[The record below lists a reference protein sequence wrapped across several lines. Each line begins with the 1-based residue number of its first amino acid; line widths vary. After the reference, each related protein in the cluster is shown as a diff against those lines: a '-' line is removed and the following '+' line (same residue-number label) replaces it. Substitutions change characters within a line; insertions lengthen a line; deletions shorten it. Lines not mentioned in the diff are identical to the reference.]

1 MGIILSYISK
11 WHFAFHPDAMLSSKL
26 RARTHLSG
34 LPSRQQVPKHLTRQR
49 DVIGGYNL
57 FAWETFVLVF
67 NGVLDC
73 LNLNWRA
80 ADLCVVSLYVHSR
93 MNREKV
99 SV

>member
-1 MGIILSYISK
+1 MGIILSFISK
-11 WHFAFHPDAMLSSKL
+11 WHFAFHPDAMLSCKL

-34 LPSRQQVPKHLTRQR
+34 LPSRQQVPKHLTRL
-49 DVIGGYNL
+49 N
-57 FAWETFVLVF
+57 FVLVY

-80 ADLCVVSLYVHSR
+80 ADLCVVSLYVHSC

-99 SV
+99 SM